1 MRTGRHFSVSL
12 QLLSYGLPLPTEQ
25 EVRFYA
31 RPDGIEPFS
40 LWFDSLRDRETRDRV
55 LQRLARIHLGNFGD
69 FRSVGVGVQ
78 ELRIPVG
85 PGIRIYFVRLSGT
98 VVILPCGGDKHSQRR
113 DIRRAQLYWKEYR
126 SRPHDQ
132 A

>member
-1 MRTGRHFSVSL
+1 M
-12 QLLSYGLPLPTEQ
+12 PTEQ

-31 RPDGIEPFS
+31 RLDGVEPFS
-40 LWFDSLRDRETRDRV
+40 LWFDSLRDQETTDRI
-55 LQRLARIHLGNFGD
+55 LQRLARIHLGNFGN
-69 FRSVGVGVQ
+69 FRSVGDGVQ

-85 PGIRIYFVRLSGT
+85 PGIRIYFGRLSGT
-98 VVILPCGGDKHSQRR
+98 VVVLLCGGDKSSQRR

-132 A
+132 T